1 MPAQPF
7 RGNLAQHLFNY
18 AKNNPSAI
26 AVISHQNKPHHWTFE
41 DLKKDVIKCA
51 SFFLSKGIKKGDRSL
66 LMVNPGYELIVY
78 CFALIHIGS
87 IPIIIDPGMGLFSLL
102 KCVKRSKPKVL
113 ISIPLISYLSCFFR
127 KTFSTVKIKLPLPKS
142 FISENK
148 NVSLVENPKTEEADD
163 SDLAAIVF
171 TSGST
176 GPPKGVRY
184 LHKNFNAQIQVLKDT
199 FGIIEGEIDLVTLP
213 VFSLFNPALGVTSV
227 IPKMNPRKPAKAKA
241 CNLLDSI
248 KKYKTTSAFCSP
260 IIGSKI
266 MDFCENRKETLP
278 NMNRIMLAGAPSS
291 PYLISSLSSHLPNG
305 RVIVP
310 YGATEALPVSYSDH
324 VTIKQLAKSTL
335 EGGGSNLGKA
345 VTGVSILLF
354 PIKNSPLPNESEEAI
369 KPIKEKFITGE
380 ICVSGETVTD
390 GYDYMPGA
398 TRDARFTFNGKE
410 YHRMGD
416 LGYWDKDKNLR
427 FMGRKAE
434 CVLTESGPLETERCE
449 PIFNEIKGVRR
460 CALIGIGHDKIKEP
474 SLVVEIDRK
483 VKIPKEELMEKILNL
498 LKKDYSGFGISKVFF
513 EKKLPVDARHNA
525 KVHRLSLAKKWTSN
539 A

>member
-1 MPAQPF
+1 MPTQPF
-7 RGNLAQHLFNY
+7 RGNLAQHLFKN
-18 AKNNPSAI
+18 AKNKPSAI
-26 AVISHQNKPHHWTFE
+26 AVISHQNKPCHWTFK
-41 DLKKDVIKCA
+41 DLHQDVVKCA
-51 SFFLSKGIKKGDRSL
+51 SFFLSKGIRKADRTL
-66 LMVNPGYELIVY
+66 LMVNPGYDLIVY
-78 CFALIHIGS
+78 CFALLYIGS

-102 KCVKRSKPKVL
+102 KCVRRSKPKVL
-113 ISIPLISYLSCFFR
+113 LTIPLIGFISWFFR
-127 KTFSTVKIKLPLPKS
+127 KTFSTVKIKLPLAKN
-142 FISENK
+142 FISKIK
-148 NVSLVENPKTEEADD
+148 NIPLVENLKNEEADD

-176 GPPKGVRY
+176 GSPKGVRY
-184 LHKNFNAQIQVLKDT
+184 LHKNFNAQIQVLKDI
-199 FGIIEGEIDLVTLP
+199 FGITEGEIDLVTLP

-227 IPKMNPRKPAKAKA
+227 IPEMNPRKPAKAEA
-241 CNLLDSI
+241 CNLLEAI

-266 MDFCENRKETLP
+266 MDFCEKHREKLP

-291 PYLISSLSSHLPNG
+291 PYLISSLSTYLPNG

-324 VTIKQLAKSTL
+324 VTIKQLSKSTL
-335 EGGGSNLGKA
+335 EGEGSNLGKA
-345 VTGVSILLF
+345 VQGISILLF
-354 PIKNSPLPNESEEAI
+354 PIRNSPLPNESDETI
-369 KPIKEKFITGE
+369 KPLKEKFITGE

-390 GYDYMPGA
+390 GYDHMPGA

-449 PIFNEIKGVRR
+449 PIFNEIKGVKR
-460 CALIGIGHDKIKEP
+460 CALIGIGHDKLKEP
-474 SLVVEIDRK
+474 SLVVEIDKK
-483 VKIPKEELMEKILNL
+483 VRITKEEVKEEILNL
-498 LKKDYSGFGISKVFF
+498 LTNDYSRFGITKVYF

-525 KVHRLSLAKKWTSN
+525 KIHRLSLSKKWTSIV
-539 A
+539 